1 MSENEKAFNFDYEFQ
16 NKLGDIGDMA
26 EKLEAEV
33 DTRLRKL
40 TKGNTDITGAS
51 VILEHVDKTA
61 QTPYLFRAR
70 IVLYTRPEYIAADQ
84 QADTAIAAMKAALD
98 AVERQVR
105 EKRNKLRDRW
115 KQPGAETAD
124 ITNITDVSDLGDV
137 PDIPDL
143 SEPPDDL

>member
-16 NKLGDIGDMA
+16 NKLGDVGDME

-40 TKGNTDITGAS
+40 TKGHTDITGAS
-51 VILEHVDKTA
+51 VILEHVDQAA

-70 IVLYTRPEYIAADQ
+70 IILYARPEYIVGDQ
-84 QADTAIAAMKAALD
+84 DADTAMAALKAALT

-105 EKRNKLRDRW
+105 EKRDKLRETW
-115 KQPGAETAD
+115 KQPGNLNVDTIDANDVTD
-124 ITNITDVSDLGDV
+124 I
-137 PDIPDL
+137 PDIPDPSDTDTL
-143 SEPPDDL
+143 